1 MSVTSSRTGQDWSAI
16 HSQDASWRRKIVGDI
31 NEAFVVPRYV
41 RLFYDTFGADR
52 ALSVFEIGAG
62 QGDLTRAILAAN
74 RGQVGRW
81 VASECFPEG
90 VAWLRRSGLEAIEAD
105 AQRLPCRDGE
115 YDVVVEFDVMHH
127 VERPREMAREMMRV
141 GRGRLLLV
149 ESNGLS
155 VFRKLKELTPA
166 HRAAGERSFT
176 PWTWR
181 SFFEGHEGY
190 RLERFA
196 IFPFLFP
203 FKCPRWALRALVA
216 WNRAVEHIPLV
227 RWQCSSVAIAIEY
240 SPEHAA
246 ARAAA

>member
-1 MSVTSSRTGQDWSAI
+1 MSETRLPVGQDWSAI

-52 ALSVFEIGAG
+52 GLSVFEIGAG

-81 VASECFPEG
+81 VASECFPDG
-90 VAWLRRSGLEAIEAD
+90 VAWLRRAGLEAIEAD
-105 AQRLPCRDGE
+105 AQRLPCRDAE

-127 VERPREMAREMMRV
+127 VARPRDMAREMMRV

-166 HRAAGERSFT
+166 HRAAGERSFA
-176 PWTWR
+176 PRTWR
-181 SFFEGHEGY
+181 GFFEGHDGY
-190 RLERFA
+190 RLDRFV

-203 FKCPRWALRALVA
+203 FKCPRWALGALVA
-216 WNRAVEHIPLV
+216 WNRAVEHIPVL
-227 RWQCSSVAIAIEY
+227 RWQCSSVAITIEY
-240 SPEHAA
+240 SRGVGVG
-246 ARAAA
+246 RAAA